1 MAAEVRRRS
10 NAVSRAHREHSSS
23 NGYEA
28 IADEFL
34 AGRGDRKTGGTAIGV
49 ATVRSW
55 ARTVRTGGTVLDLGC
70 GPGDPITRVLFDAG
84 FTIYAVD
91 ASPRMVSEFRARFP
105 RVPVECNCVE
115 QSGFFGRDFDA
126 VIAWGLLFLLPRDA
140 QALVIE
146 KVARALVRG
155 GRFLFTAPPQVCE
168 WSDAMTGKRSESLG
182 AEAHRRLLKTAGLVL
197 EWEADDEGAN
207 HYYMAIKP

>member
-1 MAAEVRRRS
+1 MDDA
-10 NAVSRAHREHSSS
+10 S

-49 ATVRSW
+49 ATVRAW
-55 ARTVRTGGTVLDLGC
+55 ARTLRPGGAVLDLGC

-84 FTIYAVD
+84 FAIYAVD
-91 ASPRMVSEFRARFP
+91 ASPRMVSELRARFP
-105 RVPVECNCVE
+105 RVPVECNSVE
-115 QSGFFGRDFDA
+115 HSRFFGRAFDA

-155 GRFLFTAPPQVCE
+155 GRFLFTASPRACE
-168 WSDAMTGKRSESLG
+168 WADAMTGKRSESLG
-182 AEAHRRLLKTAGLVL
+182 AEAYRRLLETAGLVL
-197 EWEADDEGAN
+197 EGEADDEGAN
-207 HYYMAIKP
+207 HYYMALKP

>member
-1 MAAEVRRRS
+1 MGDA
-10 NAVSRAHREHSSS
+10 S

-49 ATVRSW
+49 ATVRAW
-55 ARTVRTGGTVLDLGC
+55 AKTVQPDGAVLDLGC
-70 GPGDPITRVLFDAG
+70 GPGDPITRVFFDAG

-105 RVPVECNCVE
+105 RVPIECNSVE
-115 QSGFFGRDFDA
+115 QSSFFGREFDA
-126 VIAWGLLFLLPRDA
+126 VIAWGLMFLLPRDA
-140 QALVIE
+140 QGLVIE
-146 KVARALVRG
+146 KVARALVGG

-168 WSDAMTGKRSESLG
+168 WADAMTGKRSESLG
-182 AEAHRRLLKTAGLVL
+182 AEAYRRLLETAGLL
-197 EWEADDEGAN
+197 LGGETDDEGAN
-207 HYYMAIKP
+207 HYYMAFKP